1 MIYDKLNKYGF
12 TFSALYSPKILTED
26 LKITRMVF
34 MEATNFASLKA
45 EDDVPNS
52 VSPYKLIDWWHYLVD
67 FAQQY
72 PQLKYA
78 SDVLSWKH
86 FKKHFTPV
94 ANKHQNCMLMVLDP
108 LKTGQITYDTIFFI
122 PHTILKIFAVN
133 PVEKLQAGLKL
144 PPMVTYRTNYPNFK
158 GHIVDWQGKIRS
170 VGVFTSPDAANRA
183 RIKAQIAH
191 FDKMVKS
198 FEDRDE
204 DALAL
209 EERVLK
215 RMRNRIVQELSKTL
229 TVSYTLDAQTVKKI
243 LARARDAERKRLLS
257 LPEGPTDA
265 EIEEAVNRAATE
277 KTIAEVNTELRKS
290 AKHLRDDLDVIGEDY
305 AHQYTRDFLEKRS
318 WLNRKQLIAQ
328 RHLEEEAEQLEEEAI
343 EAEFEVDKALYYTAR
358 IPEQP
363 AEGTPVNRVSRR
375 TLKRPQFFEIAEK

>member
-45 EDDVPNS
+45 EDDVPNT

-78 SDVLSWKH
+78 SDVFSWKH
-86 FKKHFTPV
+86 FKKHFT
-94 ANKHQNCMLMVLDP
+94 ATASKHQNCMLMVLDP

-158 GHIVDWQGKIRS
+158 SHIVDWQGKIRS
-170 VGVFTSPDAANRA
+170 IGAFTSPDAANKA
-183 RIKAQIAH
+183 RVKAQIAH
-191 FDKMVKS
+191 IDKMVKS

-209 EERVLK
+209 EERVLR

-277 KTIAEVNTELRKS
+277 KTITEVNTELRKS
-290 AKHLRDDLDVIGEDY
+290 ARHLRDDLDVIGEDY

-328 RHLEEEAEQLEEEAI
+328 RRLNEEAEELEEAEV
-343 EAEFEVDKALYYTAR
+343 EAEFEVDKALYYVPR
-358 IPEQP
+358 LPEQP
-363 AEGTPVNRVSRR
+363 TEVTPVNRVSRR
-375 TLKRPQFFEIAEK
+375 TLKRPQFFENAEK